1 MILSLGQFVFKSD
14 TLLFNELS
22 RTRNYS
28 YAKNDI
34 AHGRERL
41 QFTGVGDETISI
53 PFAIFEASGL
63 GKRAAVDEL
72 AQMASTGGGYVL
84 IDGTG
89 YLYGVFVIESI
100 DDKRGYLLQNGAPQ
114 KIDGT
119 LKLRR
124 VDDKRITTDK
134 GTL

>member
-14 TLLFNELS
+14 TLLLNELS
-22 RTRNYS
+22 RARNFS
-28 YAKNDI
+28 YAKNDV

-41 QFTGVGDETISI
+41 QFTGVGDETITI
-53 PFAIFEASGL
+53 PFAVFEANGF

-89 YLYGVFVIESI
+89 YIYGVFVIESI
-100 DDKRGYLLQNGAPQ
+100 DDKRSYLLQNGAPQ

-124 VDDKRITTDK
+124 VDDDRIATDK
-134 GTL
+134 EL